1 MTGEQLKI
9 IWTAIAC
16 CWIAIVCVWLLG
28 YKCLR
33 LLGQVNFRITQLAGG
48 LVAPPKA
55 PHPYDC
61 PHCGERFK
69 QRSWKPTEGERGYCG
84 RCMVWHQ
91 VFPPIDAPGPREGV

>member
-1 MTGEQLKI
+1 LVKI
-9 IWTAIAC
+9 VLSEIAC
-16 CWIAIVCVWLLG
+16 WLLIG
-28 YKCLR
+28 GAVAFMFWR
-33 LLGQVNFRITQLAGG
+33 LLSVLASVNLRITQLAGAV
-48 LVAPPKA
+48 VAPPKA

-91 VFPPIDAPGPREGV
+91 VFPPIDAPGGS